1 MNKNFIKGII
11 LALVMMLLP
20 INAYGA
26 TTIEGMELSCERA
39 IVMDVDTGEVIFSL
53 NSEEKVQMAS
63 TTKLMTGLLLAE
75 NRKKEDLLTFT
86 ELAKEQPS
94 TSIYKDLWLPLEVGD
109 KFTAEDVMKGLLL
122 RSGNDMAYMIAQD
135 ISGDPVEFSKLM
147 DKRAAEIG
155 MKNTDFYTPTG
166 LDMEEVLDGENHYS
180 TAYDMALLT
189 IEALKNPWVKE
200 VVGTKETDI
209 GAVGGERYDIVNS
222 NANLGIDGCIGGKTG
237 FTSKA
242 GRCLAAIYEV
252 NGRTLVGVVLGGE
265 APDFF
270 QDMDKIIKYSVA
282 KEKEVLY
289 TSGEDMYMQKAEIK
303 PLRYFGA
310 SKEIEIPLYIKE
322 DIQWYNNDYNKK
334 YRSYEMNLKDIDPW
348 NLEKDQVVGELI
360 VKDKDSEKAI
370 PIYAKFSTDEYVQ
383 ANKGLYIKAFLNALL
398 GALATLVVIFIFI
411 VLICRCINKR
421 RRKRRQKRKA
431 QRIKKTNRRV

>member
-1 MNKNFIKGII
+1 MNKNFFKGI
-11 LALVMMLLP
+11 LLSLVLTMIP
-20 INAYGA
+20 IGAYGE
-26 TTIEGMELSCERA
+26 TSIEGMDLSSQRA

-86 ELAKEQPS
+86 ELAMEQPS
-94 TSIYKDLWLPLEVGD
+94 TSIYKDLWLPLQVGD
-109 KFTAEDVMKGLLL
+109 KFTAENVMKGLLL

-147 DKRAAEIG
+147 DERAAEIG

-166 LDMEEVLDGENHYS
+166 LDMEEVLNGENHYS

-209 GAVGGERYDIVNS
+209 GSVGGARYDIINS
-222 NANLGIDGCIGGKTG
+222 NENLGIDGCIGGKTG

-252 NGRTLVGVVLGGE
+252 EGRTLVGVVLGGE

-270 QDMDKIIKYSVA
+270 QDMSKIIKFA
-282 KEKEVLY
+282 TGKEKQIVY
-289 TSGEDMYMQKAEIK
+289 SSGEDLYVQKAEAR
-303 PLRYFGA
+303 PLRYVGDFE
-310 SKEIEIPLYIKE
+310 KIEIPLYIKE
-322 DIQWYNNDYNKK
+322 DVQWYDNDFNEK
-334 YRSYEMNLKDIDPW
+334 YTSYDMNLKEIDPW
-348 NLEKDQVVGELI
+348 NIEKDAVVGELLI
-360 VKDKDSEKAI
+360 TYKDSEKAI
-370 PIYAKFSTDEYVQ
+370 PIYAKFSTQEYVE
-383 ANKGLYIKAFLNALL
+383 AHKDLYIKVFTLAVLAVVGVLAVITITVALIKRR
-398 GALATLVVIFIFI
+398 V
-411 VLICRCINKR
+411 RRNKR
-421 RRKRRQKRKA
+421 RKS
-431 QRIKKTNRRV
+431 IEG

>member
-1 MNKNFIKGII
+1 
-11 LALVMMLLP
+11 MMIP
-20 INAYGA
+20 IGAYGE
-26 TTIEGMELSCERA
+26 TSIEGMELSSQRA

-86 ELAKEQPS
+86 ELAMEQPS

-122 RSGNDMAYMIAQD
+122 RSGNDMAYMIAED
-135 ISGDPVEFSKLM
+135 ISGNPKEFSKLM
-147 DKRAAEIG
+147 DARAAEIG

-166 LDMEEVLDGENHYS
+166 LDMDEVLNGENHYS

-209 GAVGGERYDIVNS
+209 GSFGGARYEIINS
-222 NANLGIDGCIGGKTG
+222 NANLGIDGNIGGKTG

-242 GRCLAAIYEV
+242 GRCLTSIYEV
-252 NGRTLVGVVLGGE
+252 DGRTLVGVVLGGE

-270 QDMDKIIKYSVA
+270 QDMDKIIKYGVA
-282 KEKEVLY
+282 KEKDTVYSSGDELYVQKEEVRPLKFI
-289 TSGEDMYMQKAEIK
+289 GDFEEVEI
-303 PLRYFGA
+303 
-310 SKEIEIPLYIKE
+310 SLYIKE
-322 DIQWYNNDYNKK
+322 DVQWYNNDYNKK
-334 YRSYEMNLKDIDPW
+334 YRTYDMNLKDIDPW
-348 NLEKDQVVGELI
+348 NIEKDAVVGEFVI
-360 VKDKDSEKAI
+360 TDNNSEKVI
-370 PIYAKFSTDEYVQ
+370 PVYAKFSTEEYVESH
-383 ANKGLYIKAFLNALL
+383 KELYFKVFTLAVIAVVALL
-398 GALATLVVIFIFI
+398 SIITITVV
-411 VLICRCINKR
+411 VVCKKR
-421 RRKRRQKRKA
+421 KSRRKNNDITQ
-431 QRIKKTNRRV
+431 